1 MEVLRYVATLV
12 VSQVEGAGCLRK
24 NKITLLLHGL
34 PNLKE
39 FCMLGAVRIDAG
51 WMDDK
56 WELSELVSVD
66 WACTGLE
73 VFGCTIGGIPRPH
86 IARRLGGASTTIL
99 IKTEA
104 EPESIAIQRG
114 VYAQLGRLKML
125 TELTLKTLRPCYKV
139 RDVRRHLDHHFYDCL
154 AMSLE
159 SGLDL
164 LANLGDLRRVD
175 LEDMSVKIGNPAE
188 QAWVAEHWPLAT
200 VVYARYPETG
210 SGTNVN
216 SYIDGEP
223 DDDESDVDEFDDSES
238 DEYPDGYLYRRRLE
252 DFDDELGNGIV
263 DYS

>member
-1 MEVLRYVATLV
+1 
-12 VSQVEGAGCLRK
+12 
-24 NKITLLLHGL
+24 
-34 PNLKE
+34 
-39 FCMLGAVRIDAG
+39 MLGAARIDAR
-51 WMDDK
+51 WRDDK

-73 VFGCTIGGIPRPH
+73 VFGCRSEEYHDRTSLVDSEALPRLSWSRPRQNWR
-86 IARRLGGASTTIL
+86 A
-99 IKTEA
+99 
-104 EPESIAIQRG
+104 
-114 VYAQLGRLKML
+114 
-125 TELTLKTLRPCYKV
+125 LRPCYKV
-139 RDVRRHLDHHFYDCL
+139 REVRRHLDHNFYDCL

-175 LEDMSVKIGNPAE
+175 LEDMSVEIGNPAE

-223 DDDESDVDEFDDSES
+223 DDRES